1 LRQVGGFSAVTPVF
15 STNKIGA
22 DCTGS
27 CKFSKSNQNFI
38 TGDKVK
44 LLFESVETKDSKAMV
59 VLLCNLIISS

>member
-1 LRQVGGFSAVTPVF
+1 V
-15 STNKIGA
+15 IGA

-44 LLFESVETKDSKAMV
+44 LLSESVETKDSKAMV